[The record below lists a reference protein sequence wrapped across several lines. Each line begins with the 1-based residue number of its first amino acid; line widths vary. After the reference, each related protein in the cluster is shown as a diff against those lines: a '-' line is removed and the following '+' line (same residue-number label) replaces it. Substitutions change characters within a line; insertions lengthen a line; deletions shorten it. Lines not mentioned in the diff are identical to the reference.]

1 MQKNISNIPDFFPN
15 WNFNSTSFYLFLP
28 SIKEQEKK
36 ELTTLILK
44 YKGKITF
51 TITKET
57 IIVIENL
64 NFFKYKENKELIK
77 DFNIIHCYDN
87 NFIRKIYIKN
97 NRSKNFKE
105 ENIIKIIT
113 LNSLYDEINMFKSKL
128 YDFFIEK
135 GLNKNYSSDTTI
147 CIYLRNKHKKESDL
161 IFQNFNNSKKLEEN
175 NIPFYHPKAPDTF
188 SLFCSEYEFKQIL
201 RHIKTEEYQIQL
213 KEKKNKL
220 EEEKILKEEPE
231 PNKKE
236 FLCQICKARF
246 DNYLEHIKSNLH
258 NKNKIKYS
266 EVFISINNTFK
277 RIVENNKINN
287 KKNKN
292 KNELIIEE
300 NNLLVSTKEDSLPIN
315 EENNK
320 IIYEKKNLEKI
331 DEKVEENYKTQ
342 SEKSDIEINV
352 DDILKILET
361 IENKE
366 INVEKKMIKKRKKGD
381 KINIWNNN
389 DYVKNIQ
396 KVTGKIYYYNGLISE
411 IE

>member
-77 DFNIIHCYDN
+77 DFNVIHCYDN

-266 EVFISINNTFK
+266 EAFISINNTFK

-331 DEKVEENYKTQ
+331 DEKVEENYKTS

-366 INVEKKMIKKRKKGD
+366 IKGEQKMNKKRKKGD
-381 KINIWNNN
+381 KINIWNN

>member
-188 SLFCSEYEFKQIL
+188 SLFTNFTSYKN
-201 RHIKTEEYQIQL
+201 RRVSNSIKR
-213 KEKKNKL
+213 KEK
-220 EEEKILKEEPE
+220 
-231 PNKKE
+231 
-236 FLCQICKARF
+236 
-246 DNYLEHIKSNLH
+246 
-258 NKNKIKYS
+258 
-266 EVFISINNTFK
+266 
-277 RIVENNKINN
+277 
-287 KKNKN
+287 
-292 KNELIIEE
+292 
-300 NNLLVSTKEDSLPIN
+300 
-315 EENNK
+315 
-320 IIYEKKNLEKI
+320 
-331 DEKVEENYKTQ
+331 
-342 SEKSDIEINV
+342 
-352 DDILKILET
+352 
-361 IENKE
+361 
-366 INVEKKMIKKRKKGD
+366 
-381 KINIWNNN
+381 
-389 DYVKNIQ
+389 
-396 KVTGKIYYYNGLISE
+396 
-411 IE
+411 

>member
-236 FLCQICKARF
+236 FLCQICGARF

-266 EVFISINNTFK
+266 EAFISINNTFK

-300 NNLLVSTKEDSLPIN
+300 NNLLVSTKEDSLQIN

-366 INVEKKMIKKRKKGD
+366 IKGEQKMNKKRKKGD
-381 KINIWNNN
+381 KINIWNN

>member
-361 IENKE
+361 IEIKE
-366 INVEKKMIKKRKKGD
+366 IKGEQKTNKKRKKGD
-381 KINIWNNN
+381 KINIWNN

-396 KVTGKIYYYNGLISE
+396 KITGKIYYYNGLISE

>member
-147 CIYLRNKHKKESDL
+147 CIYLRNKHKKTSDL

-266 EVFISINNTFK
+266 EAFVSINNTFK

-366 INVEKKMIKKRKKGD
+366 IKGEQKMNKKRKKGD
-381 KINIWNNN
+381 KINIWNN

>member
-266 EVFISINNTFK
+266 EAFVSINNTFK

-366 INVEKKMIKKRKKGD
+366 IKGEQKMNKKRKKGD
-381 KINIWNNN
+381 KINIWNN

>member
-266 EVFISINNTFK
+266 EAFISINNTFK

-366 INVEKKMIKKRKKGD
+366 IKGEQKMIKKRKKGD
-381 KINIWNNN
+381 KINIWNN

>member
-1 MQKNISNIPDFFPN
+1 
-15 WNFNSTSFYLFLP
+15 
-28 SIKEQEKK
+28 
-36 ELTTLILK
+36 
-44 YKGKITF
+44 
-51 TITKET
+51 
-57 IIVIENL
+57 
-64 NFFKYKENKELIK
+64 
-77 DFNIIHCYDN
+77 
-87 NFIRKIYIKN
+87 
-97 NRSKNFKE
+97 
-105 ENIIKIIT
+105 
-113 LNSLYDEINMFKSKL
+113 MFKSKV

-366 INVEKKMIKKRKKGD
+366 IKGEQKMNKKRKKGD
-381 KINIWNNN
+381 KINIWNN

>member
-266 EVFISINNTFK
+266 EAFISINNTFK

-366 INVEKKMIKKRKKGD
+366 INVEKKMNKKRKKGD
-381 KINIWNNN
+381 KINIWNN

-396 KVTGKIYYYNGLISE
+396 KVTGKIYYYNELISE

>member
-77 DFNIIHCYDN
+77 DFNVIHCYDN

-97 NRSKNFKE
+97 NRSKNVKE

-266 EVFISINNTFK
+266 EAFISINNTFK

-300 NNLLVSTKEDSLPIN
+300 NNLLISTKEDSLPIN

-366 INVEKKMIKKRKKGD
+366 IKGEQKMNKKRKKGD
-381 KINIWNNN
+381 KINIWNN

>member
-266 EVFISINNTFK
+266 EAFISINNTFK
-277 RIVENNKINN
+277 RIVENNKINK

-366 INVEKKMIKKRKKGD
+366 INVEKKMNKKRKKGD
-381 KINIWNNN
+381 KINIWNN

-411 IE
+411 IK

>member
-266 EVFISINNTFK
+266 EAFISINNTFK

-342 SEKSDIEINV
+342 SEKSDVEINV

-366 INVEKKMIKKRKKGD
+366 IKGEQKMNKKRKKGD
-381 KINIWNNN
+381 KINIWNN

>member
-77 DFNIIHCYDN
+77 DFNVIHCYDN

-266 EVFISINNTFK
+266 EAFISINNTFK

-366 INVEKKMIKKRKKGD
+366 IKGEQKMNKKRKKGD
-381 KINIWNNN
+381 KINIWNN

>member
-266 EVFISINNTFK
+266 EAFISINNTFK

-366 INVEKKMIKKRKKGD
+366 IKGEQKMNKKRKKGD
-381 KINIWNNN
+381 KINIWNN

-411 IE
+411 IK

>member
-15 WNFNSTSFYLFLP
+15 WNFNSISFYLFLP

-64 NFFKYKENKELIK
+64 NFFKYNENKELIK
-77 DFNIIHCYDN
+77 DFNVIHCYDN

-266 EVFISINNTFK
+266 EAFISINNTFK

-381 KINIWNNN
+381 KINIWNN

>member
-15 WNFNSTSFYLFLP
+15 WNFNSISFYLFLP

-64 NFFKYKENKELIK
+64 NFFKYNENKELIK

-97 NRSKNFKE
+97 NSSKNFKE

-266 EVFISINNTFK
+266 EAFISINNTFK

-331 DEKVEENYKTQ
+331 DEKVEENYKTP

-366 INVEKKMIKKRKKGD
+366 IKGEQKMNKKRKKGD
-381 KINIWNNN
+381 KINIWNN

-396 KVTGKIYYYNGLISE
+396 KVTGKIYYYNELISE

>member
-342 SEKSDIEINV
+342 SEKSDVEINV

-366 INVEKKMIKKRKKGD
+366 IKGEQKMNKKRKKGD

>member
-236 FLCQICKARF
+236 FL
-246 DNYLEHIKSNLH
+246 
-258 NKNKIKYS
+258 
-266 EVFISINNTFK
+266 
-277 RIVENNKINN
+277 
-287 KKNKN
+287 
-292 KNELIIEE
+292 
-300 NNLLVSTKEDSLPIN
+300 
-315 EENNK
+315 
-320 IIYEKKNLEKI
+320 
-331 DEKVEENYKTQ
+331 
-342 SEKSDIEINV
+342 
-352 DDILKILET
+352 
-361 IENKE
+361 
-366 INVEKKMIKKRKKGD
+366 
-381 KINIWNNN
+381 
-389 DYVKNIQ
+389 
-396 KVTGKIYYYNGLISE
+396 
-411 IE
+411 

>member
-15 WNFNSTSFYLFLP
+15 WNFNSTSFYLFLH

-266 EVFISINNTFK
+266 EAFISINNTFK

-366 INVEKKMIKKRKKGD
+366 IKGEQKMNKKRKKGD
-381 KINIWNNN
+381 KINIWNN

>member
-1 MQKNISNIPDFFPN
+1 MQKNISYIPDFFPN
-15 WNFNSTSFYLFLP
+15 WNFNSFSFYIFLP
-28 SIKEQEKK
+28 TLKDQEKK
-36 ELTTLILK
+36 DLITLILK
-44 YKGKITF
+44 YKGRITF

-266 EVFISINNTFK
+266 EAFISINNTFK

-366 INVEKKMIKKRKKGD
+366 IKGEQKMNKKRKKGD
-381 KINIWNNN
+381 KINIWNN